1 MVNMKEIFDGIYKNR
16 KVLITGHTGFKGS
29 WLSIWLTQLG
39 AEVVGVGLDPKT
51 ERDNFIVSNV
61 GSQLIDIREDI
72 RNFDKLLDIF
82 QKESPEFVFHLAAQ
96 PLVLDSYY
104 NPLETF
110 QINTQ
115 GTANVLE
122 CIRLTDS
129 VKVGVM
135 VTTDK
140 VYENKEWVWSY
151 REDEKLGGYDPYSA
165 SKGAAEIIISSY
177 RDSFF
182 NPNNFNKHRKSIS
195 SVRAGNVIGGGDWAE
210 NRIIPDCIK
219 SIESNNTIEVRNP
232 YAIRPWQHVLE
243 PLGGYLLLGAKM
255 YNDPIKYADSWNFG
269 PESSN
274 ILSVGDLVK
283 EIIKDYGK
291 GKWEDISDPNALHE
305 AKLLSLD
312 INKAKYYLG
321 WKPILDFSETIKFTT
336 EWYINYQYKNSVCE
350 EQIKLFQS
358 RMEFK

>member
-1 MVNMKEIFDGIYKNR
+1 MVNMNEIFDGIYRNR

-39 AEVVGVGLDPKT
+39 AEVVGVALDTKT
-51 ERDNFIVSNV
+51 DKDNFIVSNV
-61 GSQLIDIREDI
+61 GSQIIDIREDI
-72 RNFDKLLDIF
+72 RNFDNLLDIF
-82 QKESPEFVFHLAAQ
+82 QKERPEFVFHLAAQ

-104 NPLETF
+104 TPLETF

-140 VYENKEWVWSY
+140 VYENNEWVWSY

-177 RDSFF
+177 RNSFF
-182 NPNNFNKHRKSIS
+182 NPNNFLKHGKSIS

-219 SIESNNTIEVRNP
+219 SIENNEIIEVRNP
-232 YAIRPWQHVLE
+232 YAVRPWQHVLE

-255 YNDPIKYADSWNFG
+255 FNNPTKYADSWNFG
-269 PESSN
+269 PESTN
-274 ILSVGDLVK
+274 ILSVGDLVR
-283 EIIKDYGK
+283 EIIKVYGK
-291 GKWEDISDPNALHE
+291 GEWHDISNSNALHE

-312 INKAKYYLG
+312 ISKAKYYLG
-321 WKPILDFSETIKFTT
+321 WKPILDFKETIKLTT
-336 EWYINYQYKNSVCE
+336 DWYINYQCITSVCE

-358 RMEFK
+358 RIKYK

>member
-1 MVNMKEIFDGIYKNR
+1 MKEIFDGIYKNR

-29 WLSIWLTQLG
+29 WLCIWLTQLG

-82 QKESPEFVFHLAAQ
+82 QKERPEFVFHLAAQ

-182 NPNNFNKHRKSIS
+182 NPDNFNIHRKSIS

-219 SIESNNTIEVRNP
+219 SIESNSTIEVRNP

-291 GKWEDISDPNALHE
+291 GKWQDISDPNALHE
-305 AKLLSLD
+305 ARLLSLD

-321 WKPILDFSETIKFTT
+321 WKPILDFTETIKFTT

-358 RMEFK
+358 RMEFI